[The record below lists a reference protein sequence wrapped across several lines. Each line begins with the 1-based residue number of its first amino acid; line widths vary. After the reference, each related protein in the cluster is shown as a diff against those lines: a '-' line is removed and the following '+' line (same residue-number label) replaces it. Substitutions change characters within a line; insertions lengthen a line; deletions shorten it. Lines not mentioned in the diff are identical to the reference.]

1 MKIDGTGLLNGRAN
15 AASFESFRSREA
27 IIVHDCASSAS
38 RKFPL
43 SLCAPTLSNNVNI
56 YAMVRSDTTRRSL
69 NSQHVFALLAGWL
82 PLEHA
87 DDDVSI
93 LDESLRT
100 ARATCVSYARII
112 CLTHSCVHSRIRR
125 HCTDYTDICTYI
137 YSLKSSILNI
147 SLVFDDTKKYLKKK
161 LHCSREQW
169 WWQSFFFKIILSEI

>member
-1 MKIDGTGLLNGRAN
+1 MKGAWNWKIKLKRMKIDGTGPLNGRAN
-15 AASFESFRSREA
+15 AASFESFRCREA
-27 IIVHDCASSAS
+27 IIVRDCASSTS
-38 RKFPL
+38 REFPL

-100 ARATCVSYARII
+100 ARATCVSYASII
-112 CLTHSCVHSRIRR
+112 CLTHSCAHSRIRR
-125 HCTDYTDICTYI
+125 HCTNYTDICTYI
-137 YSLKSSILNI
+137 YILYIFYIHLNRA
-147 SLVFDDTKKYLKKK
+147 F
-161 LHCSREQW
+161 
-169 WWQSFFFKIILSEI
+169 